1 MGLLDKT
8 TQQAYYQGSNF
19 GNYQFTSLNDIIKS
33 VLNSNESTLLIVIYN
48 NQNQR
53 RYLGLKLK

>member
-1 MGLLDKT
+1 MDNIILEVQKKKISSVG
-8 TQQAYYQGSNF
+8 
-19 GNYQFTSLNDIIKS
+19 SLNDIIKS

-53 RYLGLKLK
+53 RYLGVKLK